1 MKFTCITNVITVET
15 VVVETSVKQ
24 PTTLVVR
31 VVDKCKV
38 RVTWKKGGR
47 LIKHPVLPDGSLYII
62 NTTLN
67 DKGEYTV
74 TVKKNEE
81 SVVENLKLSV
91 FNPRLPPG

>member
-1 MKFTCITNVITVET
+1 MET
-15 VVVETSVKQ
+15 VVVETSVNQ

-31 VVDKCKV
+31 VVDNCKV
-38 RVTWKKGGR
+38 RVTWKKDGR
-47 LIKHPVLPDGSLYII
+47 LVKHSVLPDGSLYIS

-74 TVKKNEE
+74 TVKKNEGT
-81 SVVENLKLSV
+81 VVENLKLSV